1 MLDDH
6 VPMCVVTLDLIHS
19 FMSFN
24 CCFSTFYASHC

>member
-6 VPMCVVTLDLIHS
+6 VPVYVVTLDLIHS

-24 CCFSTFYASHC
+24 CFFSTFYASHC